1 MTVSSSTATASYT
14 GNGSTQVFPIPF
26 YFLVDADIKVTKKS
40 GATGAVTTLTL
51 NSDYTLTGAG
61 STSGGSLTTTPA
73 VPTGDQIFIERAVD
87 AVQNTEYPVNSPF
100 PAASHEKA
108 LDRLTMLAQQIT
120 AALGFKLGR
129 DPLASTYDAGGNTVS
144 NAADGANPT
153 DLATVQQVDTKV
165 AAAAGGVL
173 PGTIALTADLAS
185 TDSGKG
191 AALLGLKQ
199 SGAGA
204 IAQTVEGRIL
214 QDIYIT
220 DFVALD
226 APDHT
231 QGFVDAIAE
240 AVARNGARIVCP
252 AATYNISAEIVIRHS
267 NVVIAGFGSDMRHD
281 VGARNPASRF
291 KWIGAAGGTIMTIA
305 PTADASGQRVVG
317 SYVTGFMFDWNNLA
331 ANGLQTYSV
340 AHSAFDQLYFNDFDG
355 VAWDVGCVSTLG
367 EAADFLGNSIG
378 TIEFEN
384 LTNTGV
390 GLRWGGSPTANTS
403 FNVWRQL
410 RFMYKNGTAFQAGNS
425 DNNVVHQLWS
435 YRAAGGTAHALEL
448 MASSAAGQQC
458 RSNTFLHVT
467 GPVVARGTPS
477 GAYPSASNLV
487 AHLDKENS
495 SPDPVI
501 ESGASLVWGTTDGF
515 DANRRFG
522 PGVFAQTWS
531 QGNTERGNLGSDTL
545 RVYNGSQAGISQT
558 DGTSTYTWSI
568 DGAGNYRLFK
578 TGATGELDL
587 TQGNSVNV
595 KFRAVG
601 FNGSAPVTTKPTV
614 TGSKGSNAALASL
627 LSALSS
633 YGLLTDS
640 TT

>member
-1 MTVSSSTATASYT
+1 MTISSNTASASYT
-14 GNGSTQVFPIPF
+14 GNGVTAIFPVPF
-26 YFLVDADIKVTKKS
+26 YFLTDTDLKVSRRT
-40 GATGAVTTLTL
+40 ATGAESVLTL
-51 NSDYTLTGAG
+51 NSDYTVSDAG
-61 STSGGSLTTTPA
+61 NQAGGSVTTIPA
-73 VPTGDQIFIERAVD
+73 LSAGDQLFIERNVD
-87 AVQNTEYPVNSPF
+87 AVQETAYPTNGYF

-108 LDRLTMLAQQIT
+108 LDRLTMLAQQVLT
-120 AALGFKLGR
+120 ALGFKLGR
-129 DPLASTYDAGGNTVS
+129 GPLDTSYDVGGNRLANV
-144 NAADGANPT
+144 ADAVNGSDVPT
-153 DLATVQQVDTKV
+153 LAQTQALVTG
-165 AAAAGGVL
+165 AAGGITPSDIAL
-173 PGTIALTADLAS
+173 KSQLATIAGAS
-185 TDSGKG
+185 GIGFQQTGTG
-191 AALLGLKQ
+191 AR
-199 SGAGA
+199 
-204 IAQTVEGRIL
+204 AQTVDGRLL

-220 DFVALD
+220 DFVALE
-226 APDHT
+226 AADHT

-252 AATYNISAEIVIRHS
+252 AATYNISSTLVIRNN
-267 NVVIAGFGSDMRHD
+267 NVVIAGKGSDMRHD
-281 VGARNPASRF
+281 VGARNPASRL

-317 SYVTGFMFDWNNLA
+317 SYVKGFMFDWNNLA

-340 AHSAFDQLYFNDFDG
+340 AHAAFDQLYFNDFNG

-435 YRAAGGTAHALEL
+435 YRAAGGTANALEL
-448 MASSAAGQQC
+448 MASSASGQQC

-467 GPVVARGTPS
+467 GLVVARGTPS
-477 GAYPSASNLV
+477 GAYPSANNLI

-531 QGNTERGNLGSDTL
+531 QGNTERGNLGNDTL
-545 RVYNGSQAGISQT
+545 RVFNGSQAGISQT

-568 DGAGNYRLFK
+568 DGSGNYRLFK
-578 TGATGELDL
+578 AGATGVLDL

-601 FNGSAPVTTKPTV
+601 FNGSAPVVTKPTV

-627 LSALSS
+627 LTALSG
-633 YGLLTDS
+633 YGLVTDS

>member
-1 MTVSSSTATASYT
+1 MTINSATATASYT
-14 GNGSTQVFPIPF
+14 GNGTTAIFPVPF
-26 YFLVDADIKVTKKS
+26 YFLTDEDLKVTRKTAAGVVS
-40 GATGAVTTLTL
+40 VLTL
-51 NSDYTLTGAG
+51 NSGYSVSDAG
-61 STSGGSLTTTPA
+61 NPQGGSITTIPA
-73 VPTGDQIFIERAVD
+73 LPLGDQIFIERNVS
-87 AVQNTEYPVNSPF
+87 AVQETEYPPNGYF

-108 LDRLTMLAQQIT
+108 LDRLTMLVQQILSKLTFGLFRNPLT
-120 AALGFKLGR
+120 AA
-129 DPLASTYDAGGNTVS
+129 YDAGGNTIG
-144 NAADGANPT
+144 N
-153 DLATVQQVDTKV
+153 V
-165 AAAAGGVL
+165 AAAVAGTDAPNLAQVEQLVTGAASGIV
-173 PGTIALTADLAS
+173 PSDIALKSQLAAS
-185 TDSGKG
+185 DG
-191 AALLGLKQ
+191 AFAIGFQQVGTGAL
-199 SGAGA
+199 
-204 IAQTVEGRIL
+204 AQTVDGRLL

-226 APDHT
+226 ATDHT

-240 AVARNGARIVCP
+240 AVVRNGARIVCP
-252 AATYNISAEIVIRHS
+252 AATYNISSTLVIQNN
-267 NVVIAGFGSDMRHD
+267 NVVIAGQGSDMRHD
-281 VGARNPASRF
+281 VGQRNPACRF
-291 KWIGAAGGTIMTIA
+291 KWTGAAGGTIMTIA
-305 PTADASGQRVVG
+305 PVADASGQRVVG

-340 AHSAFDQLYFNDFDG
+340 AHSAFDQLYFNDFNG

-410 RFMYKNGTAFQAGNS
+410 RFVYKNGTAFQAGNS

-435 YRAAGGTAHALEL
+435 YRAAGGLANALEL

-458 RSNTFLHVT
+458 RSNTFLHVS
-467 GPVVARGTPS
+467 GSVVARGTPS
-477 GAYPSASNLV
+477 GAYASANNLI

-531 QGNTERGNLGSDTL
+531 QGNTERGNLGNDTL
-545 RVYNGSQAGISQT
+545 RIYNGSQAGISQT
-558 DGTSTYTWSI
+558 DGTNTYTWSV
-568 DGAGNYRLFK
+568 DGSGNYRLFK
-578 TGATGELDL
+578 VGATGVLDL

-595 KFRAVG
+595 KFRGVG
-601 FNGSAPVTTKPTV
+601 FNGSAPVVTKPTV
-614 TGSKGSNAALASL
+614 SGSKGSNAALASL

-633 YGLLTDS
+633 YGLVTDS